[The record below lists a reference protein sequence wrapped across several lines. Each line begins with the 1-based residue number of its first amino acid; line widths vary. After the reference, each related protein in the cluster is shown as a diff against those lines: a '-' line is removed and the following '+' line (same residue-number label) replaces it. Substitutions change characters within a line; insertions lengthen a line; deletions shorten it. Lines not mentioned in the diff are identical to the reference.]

1 MSHAFYLAI
10 GWAAGLLLLLVEVLA
25 LWRRAR
31 RSSPLPEPAGEEESA

>member
-10 GWAAGLLLLLVEVLA
+10 GWAAGLLLLVEVLA

-31 RSSPLPEPAGEEESA
+31 RSSSLPEPAGEEGSA

>member
-10 GWAAGLLLLLVEVLA
+10 GWAAGLLLLVEVLE

-31 RSSPLPEPAGEEESA
+31 QSSPLPEPAGEEESA